1 MPEATPP
8 DEEAEMET
16 VTSADG
22 TEIAYKRTGSGPPL
36 VLVHGSGVSDHR
48 RWKIGDVLHH
58 LAEHATV
65 YALDRRGR
73 GESGDGDRYS
83 MDREVKDVVA
93 VVESIGEP
101 VTLLG
106 HSYGA
111 NLALEASLVVDS
123 LSGLILYEPGIPVDE
138 HEMGDPEAIARMNK
152 LLADGRNEAALE
164 VFLRDIGGL
173 TPDEIDA
180 FRADPSWDDRVAG
193 THTLPR
199 EELACSE
206 HELHPERLTEMTA
219 PTLLLSGGESP
230 RKYKDAV
237 NAIDEALPD
246 SRVVTFEG
254 EQHVAM
260 NTRPE
265 LFVDEVVSF
274 IRGVN

>member
-1 MPEATPP
+1 MSEATPP
-8 DEEAEMET
+8 DEGAGMAT
-16 VTSADG
+16 VTSPDG
-22 TEIAYKRTGSGPPL
+22 TEIAYNRTGSGPSL

-48 RWKIGDVLHH
+48 RWQIGDVLSL

-73 GESGDGDRYS
+73 GESGDGEEYS
-83 MDREVKDVVA
+83 MDREVEDVVA
-93 VVESIGEP
+93 VVEAIDEP

-111 NLALEASLVVDS
+111 NLALEAALLLDS
-123 LSGLILYEPGIPVDE
+123 LNGLILYEPGIPVGD
-138 HEMGDPEAIARMNK
+138 HEMGDPEAIAHMNE
-152 LLADGRNEAALE
+152 LLAAGRNEEALE

-173 TPDEIDA
+173 SPDEIDT
-180 FRADPSWDDRVAG
+180 FRDDPSWNDRVAG
-193 THTLPR
+193 AHTLPR

-206 HELHPERLTEMTA
+206 HELRPERLVGMIV

-230 RKYKDAV
+230 QKYRDTIH
-237 NAIDEALPD
+237 AIDEALPD

-260 NTRPE
+260 NTKPE
-265 LFVDEVVSF
+265 QFVDAVLSFVREV
-274 IRGVN
+274 N